1 MKHLYAIKD
10 CSEKQIFKLIRG
22 ALELWESETVDVK
35 VKRSS
40 AVALIFLEDSTR
52 TRLSFERA
60 CQFLN
65 LKYVNMHP
73 EFSSLKKGESLRESV
88 EVLRDYGVNCFV
100 IRSKEMGIYQE
111 LSQIDGISLVNAGEG
126 TLSHPTHVLGDAAAL
141 CIHLGASS
149 VEVLAGYRLALVGDL
164 KHSRVARS
172 WSELAKKLKMELRFV
187 CPEEWVPGAW
197 SQEFQ
202 VFHDLDEGLEGVDGV
217 MALRVQNERHESES
231 GRGAEFGAD
240 FQIRK
245 ENLQG
250 RVLLHPGP
258 TNWGVEL
265 EKDLKTYPNSLI
277 SLQRQASYYLRMYLL
292 SQLCR

>member
-1 MKHLYAIKD
+1 MKHLYAIKE
-10 CSEKQIFKLIRG
+10 CSEKQVFKLIRG
-22 ALELWESETVDVK
+22 ALELWESETINIK
-35 VKRSS
+35 VKRSA

-60 CQFLN
+60 CQYLN
-65 LKYVNMHP
+65 LNYVNMHP
-73 EFSSLKKGESLRESV
+73 EVSSLKKGETLRESV

-111 LSQIDGISLVNAGEG
+111 LSQIEGISLINAGEG

-141 CIHLGASS
+141 CIHLGASGA
-149 VEVLAGYRLALVGDL
+149 EALGGYRLALVGDL

-172 WSELAKKLKMELRFV
+172 WSELAKKLKIELRFV
-187 CPEEWVPGAW
+187 CPEAWSPGAW
-197 SQEFQ
+197 SEGFK
-202 VFHDLDEGLEGVDGV
+202 VFHSLSEGLDRVDGI
-217 MALRVQNERHESES
+217 MALRVQNERHESLS
-231 GRGAEFGAD
+231 GRGSEYSAG
-240 FQIRK
+240 FQVN
-245 ENLQG
+245 EEHLQG

-265 EKDLKTYPNSLI
+265 DRGLQAYPNSLI

-292 SQLCR
+292 SQLCK